1 MILTFIVGRL
11 GGEVIKERFI
21 SFKSGK
27 VIQNY
32 GNAVLLVGAQLLA
45 LRALAHSL
53 FSSVTLIKRINIVM
67 TGIFIG

>member
-21 SFKSGK
+21 SLKSGK

-45 LRALAHSL
+45 LRALADSL
-53 FSSVTLIKRINIVM
+53 FTSVTLIKESRL
-67 TGIFIG
+67 

>member
-67 TGIFIG
+67 TSIFIG

>member
-32 GNAVLLVGAQLLA
+32 GDAVLFVGAQLLA
-45 LRALAHSL
+45 LRALADSL
-53 FSSVTLIKRINIVM
+53 FTSVTLIKESRL
-67 TGIFIG
+67 

>member
-11 GGEVIKERFI
+11 GGEMIKERFVSI
-21 SFKSGK
+21 KSGK

-32 GNAVLLVGAQLLA
+32 GDAVLLVGAQLLA

-67 TGIFIG
+67 TSIFIG

>member
-45 LRALAHSL
+45 LRALADSL
-53 FSSVTLIKRINIVM
+53 FTSVTLIKESRL
-67 TGIFIG
+67 